1 MKKHHLILLTSVL
14 FIALFYGENVG
25 LNLGILVVAY
35 SVLLLFKTPE
45 RNRTRV
51 FLILFVTSILSS
63 IAFAWYGDFPS
74 FLAIL
79 SSLFLLVFKSKNR
92 DLKSIF
98 VIPVF
103 AINFFTFF
111 CRIFKF
117 EDWLPKKNTS
127 GNWQKFISV
136 LVIPAFFILIFFG
149 IYTSGSEHFANLFT
163 NYEFDFNFWELFWLT
178 LLGFFI
184 AFNIWNLKIER
195 IIFKQNQF
203 LNNDFVN
210 EDKIQEPTFT
220 FLEINAER
228 TSGIV
233 SLLGLNI
240 LLVIFIITFNYEQFL
255 EIPKTINQ
263 LSVETHDRVNAVILS
278 IIMAIL
284 VILFYFK
291 GNFNFDEKAKS
302 LQILSKIWIV
312 LNGILVLSAMV
323 KNIEYNVVLGLTYKT
338 LGVYAFLALSLIG
351 LIITFLKIQ
360 KQKTNAYLFN
370 HMIWYFYG
378 IILVCSFINWGG
390 IITLNNSKRNDFA
403 INFHRG
409 AINFSEKQL
418 LNYADEKKNLK
429 LKNEILSQI
438 KDKQTESFLS
448 KTLFYET
455 IRSK

>member
-1 MKKHHLILLTSVL
+1 MKKHHLILLTTAL
-14 FIALFYGENVG
+14 FITLFYGENVG
-25 LNLGILVVAY
+25 LNLGILGIAY
-35 SVLLLFKTPE
+35 SLLLLFKTPE

-79 SSLFLLVFKSKNR
+79 SSIFLLVFKSKNR

-117 EDWLPKKNTS
+117 DDWLPKKNTS
-127 GNWQKFISV
+127 RNWQKFISV
-136 LVIPAFFILIFFG
+136 IVIPTFFILIFFG

-195 IIFKQNQF
+195 IIFKQNLF
-203 LNNDFVN
+203 LKNDFLN
-210 EDKIQEPTFT
+210 EDKIQKPTFT

-233 SLLGLNI
+233 SLLSLNI

-255 EIPKTINQ
+255 EVPKTINQ
-263 LSVETHDRVNAVILS
+263 LSVETHERVNAVILS

-291 GNFNFDEKAKS
+291 GNFNFDEKAKA
-302 LQILSKIWIV
+302 LQILSKIWIF

-323 KNIEYNVVLGLTYKT
+323 KNIEYNIVLGLTYKT

-360 KQKTNAYLFN
+360 KQKTNAFLFN

-378 IILVCSFINWGG
+378 MILVCSFINWGG
-390 IITLNNSKRNDFA
+390 IITLNNSKRTDFA

-418 LNYADEKKNLK
+418 LNYANEKKDLK

-438 KDKQTESFLS
+438 KAKQTESFLS

-455 IRSK
+455 LKSK

>member
-117 EDWLPKKNTS
+117 EDWLPKRNTS

-136 LVIPAFFILIFFG
+136 LVIPTFFILIFFG

-195 IIFKQNQF
+195 IIFKQNHF
-203 LNNDFVN
+203 LKNDFVI
-210 EDKIQEPTFT
+210 EDKIQKPTFT

-263 LSVETHDRVNAVILS
+263 LSVETHERVNAVILS

-302 LQILSKIWIV
+302 LQILSKIWIF
-312 LNGILVLSAMV
+312 LNGILVLSAMA
-323 KNIEYNVVLGLTYKT
+323 KNIEYNIVLGLTYKT

-351 LIITFLKIQ
+351 LIITYLKI
-360 KQKTNAYLFN
+360 KKHKTNAFLFN

-378 IILVCSFINWGG
+378 TILVCSFINWGG

-409 AINFSEKQL
+409 SINFSEKQL
-418 LNYADEKKNLK
+418 LKYAEEKKDLK
-429 LKNEILSQI
+429 LKNEILAQI

-448 KTLFYET
+448 KTLYYET
-455 IRSK
+455 TPTQ